1 MDSRTSP
8 SLRVLIGKAFTKR
21 FQKAGIPGSG
31 PSWMFYPRW
40 GAGTGWSRSQELEVK
55 RPKSRAKPPGCA
67 ILFLDRLRCAHRCP
81 GQTGREQLGSE
92 MILYLLFAQE
102 LVSVSRRGELFRAG
116 PCNHICRTERRAH
129 LADVAPVVILRS
141 PQPFFLLVFWSLY
154 ILPSCPFRRARSNPN
169 WP

>member
-40 GAGTGWSRSQELEVK
+40 GAGSGWSRSQELEVK
-55 RPKSRAKPPGCA
+55 RPKSRAKPPACA

-92 MILYLLFAQE
+92 MIFDSAEKL
-102 LVSVSRRGELFRAG
+102 
-116 PCNHICRTERRAH
+116 PCKKFV
-129 LADVAPVVILRS
+129 LS
-141 PQPFFLLVFWSLY
+141 
-154 ILPSCPFRRARSNPN
+154 
-169 WP
+169 